1 MDFEIQLFVAVSGN
15 SFILLGVL
23 ILLVFGI
30 GYGLYT
36 RQGSGVNKHP
46 RADSQDP
53 VVDEDEDHVDEQAG
67 VDRTESAEMEQ
78 RGTQ

>member
-1 MDFEIQLFVAVSGN
+1 L
-15 SFILLGVL
+15 ILLGVL
-23 ILLVFGI
+23 ILLVLGL

-36 RQGSGVNKHP
+36 RQGSGISKHP

-53 VVDEDEDHVDEQAG
+53 VVDDDEDHLDERAG
-67 VDRTESAEMEQ
+67 VDRTESAEMDQ

>member
-1 MDFEIQLFVAVSGN
+1 MEIQLFVAVSGT

-23 ILLVFGI
+23 ILLVFGV

-46 RADSQDP
+46 REDSQDP
-53 VVDEDEDHVDEQAG
+53 VVGEDDDHVDERAG

-78 RGTQ
+78 RGTH